1 MKARETTIASLQST
15 LGQLSKERD
24 AAVKALDVLRVKG
37 SKQRES
43 LEQRCAGLETEMQ
56 ACQDELG
63 RLDKTKHQVRRMAM
77 AVACCCVHSHTST

>member
-15 LGQLSKERD
+15 LRQLGKERD

-37 SKQRES
+37 SKQREG
-43 LEQRCAGLETEMQ
+43 LEQQCVELETEMQ

-63 RLDKTKHQVRRMAM
+63 QLNKTKHQVR
-77 AVACCCVHSHTST
+77 